1 VLTQAGSGSQLKPCV
16 CGTGG
21 TPKSSN
27 PFLGKWDYCGTLDG
41 GGHQDGR
48 AVGHKFYTPGHHH
61 EANNMTMMGNAEG
74 MMEGSR
80 VGVWG

>member
-1 VLTQAGSGSQLKPCV
+1 MELGVPLRALILFGESLALSAAGRSGTIVGLWM
-16 CGTGG
+16 GG
-21 TPKSSN
+21 SS
-27 PFLGKWDYCGTLDG
+27 
-41 GGHQDGR
+41 DGR
-48 AVGHKFYTPGHHH
+48 AVGHKFYTPGHHHHH